1 MIYQGVWFQEIHSLK
16 YLAMIEPRKIRT
28 VLNIVF
34 EYWNYCVGSMA
45 IITGFWL
52 FFLKQIDKE
61 TFAYIIGA
69 VITLKWVWKPKEKE
83 GKND

>member
-1 MIYQGVWFQEIHSLK
+1 
-16 YLAMIEPRKIRT
+16 MIEPRKLRN
-28 VLNIVF
+28 VLNIIF

-69 VITLKWVWKPKEKE
+69 VITLKWVWKPKEKKE
-83 GKND
+83 INE

>member
-1 MIYQGVWFQEIHSLK
+1 MTD
-16 YLAMIEPRKIRT
+16 PRKLRN
-28 VLNIVF
+28 VLNILF

-52 FFLKQIDKE
+52 FFLKKIDKE

-83 GKND
+83 DKNV